1 MQIDLQKSPI
11 GLLRDYIEVWGKRTG
26 ATNQTIA
33 DEIVSSHVEMGG
45 PARTRI
51 TFSDSSDIFKRLAA
65 NCFKIF
71 RWMDDREKDTNLL
84 SVNFLPAVL
93 RAMPRDLAMSWLNE
107 LLRPIGFCVRGLEK
121 IEGDSLDVTTLL
133 CQNLKETSEA
143 NQAMAEYAA
152 NPTEAGLHR
161 MEHELVEELE
171 VAQKALAEVRAKRG
185 RAAALKAV
193 RTA

>member
-11 GLLRDYIEVWGKRTG
+11 GLLRDYLEVWSKRTD
-26 ATNQTIA
+26 ASNQTIA
-33 DEIVSSHVEMGG
+33 ANIVAAHEEMGG

-51 TFSDSSDIFKRLAA
+51 TFSHSGDIFKQLAT
-65 NCFKIF
+65 NCTKVF
-71 RWMDDREKDTNLL
+71 RWFDDREKDTNLL

-121 IEGDSLDVTTLL
+121 VENDSLDVTTLL
-133 CQNLKETSEA
+133 CQNMKETAEA

-161 MEHELVEELE
+161 VERELAEEVEIG
-171 VAQKALAEVRAKRG
+171 QKALAEVRAKRG
-185 RAAALKAV
+185 HAAALRTV
-193 RTA
+193 RSA

>member
-1 MQIDLQKSPI
+1 MRIDLQKSPI
-11 GLLRDYIEVWGKRTG
+11 GLLRDYLEVWGKRSS

-33 DEIVSSHVEMGG
+33 DEIVSAHDEMDG

-51 TFSDSSDIFKRLAA
+51 TFSDSADIFKRLAT
-65 NCFKIF
+65 NCTKVF
-71 RWMDDREKDTNLL
+71 RWFDDREKDTNLL

-107 LLRPIGFCVRGLEK
+107 FLRPIGFCVRGLEA

-133 CQNLKETSEA
+133 CKNIKESAEA

-161 MEHELVEELE
+161 VERELAEEAEL
-171 VAQKALAEVRAKRG
+171 AQQALVEVRAKMG
-185 RAAALKAV
+185 RSLKAV
-193 RTA
+193 RSA